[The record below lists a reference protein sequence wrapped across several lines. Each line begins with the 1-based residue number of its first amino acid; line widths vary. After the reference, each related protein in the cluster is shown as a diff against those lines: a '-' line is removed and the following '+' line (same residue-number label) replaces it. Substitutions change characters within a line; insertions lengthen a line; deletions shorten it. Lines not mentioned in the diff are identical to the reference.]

1 MSNNLL
7 ARAMVA
13 GAAIAANRIVKF
25 DAIDGQVLQ
34 AAAAADLS
42 VGVVEGPTVGV
53 ASGERCDVV
62 LSGVAE
68 VTLGGTVARGALVT
82 SDATGR
88 AVTAASTNRA
98 IGMAMVSGVIGDV
111 VEVRIAP
118 SVV

>member
-1 MSNNLL
+1 MSNHLL

-13 GAAIAANRIVKF
+13 GAAIAAYRIVKF

-42 VGVVEGPTVGV
+42 IGVVEGVAA

>member
-1 MSNNLL
+1 MSNPMLT
-7 ARAMVA
+7 RAMVA
-13 GAAIAANRIVKF
+13 GAAIAAFRIVKF
-25 DAIDGQVLQ
+25 DAADGQVIQ

-42 VGVVEGPTVGV
+42 IGVVEGMAA

-62 LSGVAE
+62 LGGSAE

-98 IGMAMVSGVIGDV
+98 IGVALASGVVGDV
-111 VEVRIAP
+111 IDVLISP
-118 SVV
+118 STV